1 MFGRHNG
8 LFMVAAYAIL
18 LLVVGVSARL
28 AFLYYQGSSAAPLA
42 IDLDA
47 GHPRVVVGGIP
58 GTKAIH
64 YDYTAVAAANERLAV
79 LQSNLERTSTQLQ
92 EKSKLLNER
101 NAECRVLEQK
111 LDESVA
117 FAMELLV
124 QEPTANRQEQTRD
137 VKVKLEGDLASLRK
151 QLRESQVLSNEYT
164 ERVDELRLDL
174 MQADL
179 EIASLR
185 TRAESEIAAL
195 VGERLAIEVAAGSAL
210 VQLGEAAVPPLIVSL
225 QSPQPEVRLWAST
238 VLGKIGLNATTAIE
252 PLSNLV
258 NDPDTRVA
266 TAARH
271 ALTLIEP

>member
-28 AFLYYQGSSAAPLA
+28 AFLYYQGSSAAPIA
-42 IDLDA
+42 IELDA
-47 GHPRVVVGGIP
+47 GHQRVVVGGIP

-79 LQSNLERTSTQLQ
+79 LQANLERTSTQLQ
-92 EKSKLLNER
+92 EKSKLLNVR
-101 NAECRVLEQK
+101 NAECRALEAK

-117 FAMELLV
+117 FAMDLLV
-124 QEPTANRQEQTRD
+124 QEPNANRQEQTRD

-151 QLRESQVLSNEYT
+151 QLREAQVLSNEYT

-185 TRAESEIAAL
+185 ERAEREIAAL

-210 VQLGEAAVPPLIVSL
+210 VQLGEAAVPALIVSL

>member
-1 MFGRHNG
+1 
-8 LFMVAAYAIL
+8 
-18 LLVVGVSARL
+18 
-28 AFLYYQGSSAAPLA
+28 
-42 IDLDA
+42 
-47 GHPRVVVGGIP
+47 
-58 GTKAIH
+58 
-64 YDYTAVAAANERLAV
+64 
-79 LQSNLERTSTQLQ
+79 
-92 EKSKLLNER
+92 
-101 NAECRVLEQK
+101 
-111 LDESVA
+111 
-117 FAMELLV
+117 
-124 QEPTANRQEQTRD
+124 
-137 VKVKLEGDLASLRK
+137 
-151 QLRESQVLSNEYT
+151 
-164 ERVDELRLDL
+164 